1 MSRFGR
7 NYLQVGM
14 YTEMLFPEY
23 GVHFIAVNDGVDS
36 ARGDDDFTPF
46 RNLFNDFYARDTS
59 KKIRA
64 VMRAKGNAGEHLCTN
79 PPYGY
84 QKEPMDKKKWIVDE
98 EAAAVVKRIFDLCI
112 AGKGPMQIAKIL
124 KADKILT
131 TKAYYAK
138 QKGKLLPDNP
148 YNWNE
153 NSIVGILERMDYCGH
168 TGNFKSYS
176 KSHVFPP
183 QRNSRQFSATPMK
196 QSLRKLSLNGYRN

>member
-1 MSRFGR
+1 MERDVR
-7 NYLQVGM
+7 Y
-14 YTEMLFPEY
+14 
-23 GVHFIAVNDGVDS
+23 IAINDGVDS
-36 ARGDDDFTPF
+36 AKGDNDFTPF
-46 RNLFNDFYARDTS
+46 RNLFNDFYAKDTS
-59 KKIRA
+59 KKVRA
-64 VMRAKGNAGEHLCTN
+64 IKKAQGMAGEHLTK

-84 QKEPMDKKKWIVDE
+84 KVDPVDKKKWIVDE
-98 EAAAVVKRIFDLCI
+98 EAAAVVKQIFDLCI

-168 TGNFKSYS
+168 TVSSLAK
-176 KSHVFPP
+176 HP
-183 QRNSRQFSATPMK
+183 QIGTMGKHQI
-196 QSLRKLSLNGYRN
+196 